1 MLAGGSKLGRR
12 LSFDE
17 LQNKLLVW
25 RREDKEGHSVGQ
37 TVLAVPSLSL
47 PFFGNTSPQQIQRYE
62 ERIFYLAH
70 ILRNPLNRLCI
81 VTSSPVPETLVSY
94 LLHLLPGIPNSHARR
109 RLTFFH
115 LHDASHRPLTE
126 KILARPAFLT
136 RLRKFLADSPRSS
149 ISCYTVTQLEEELAE
164 KLQIP
169 VHGPRPEHLRLTA
182 NSGSRSLFAGLGI
195 HHPEGS
201 SGLVYMGDVARALVK
216 LARSRPMLP
225 KAVLKHNF
233 SISGLG
239 NAMVDMSELQ
249 AKVANGED
257 TDEEELGRWVVD
269 RIEGWT
275 ELVNDDDDWSGYW
288 ERFQAH
294 GGALEECIEGTPCS
308 VQVRIDLDGS
318 VEVIGTHEELVGG
331 QDHQRY
337 IGCKFPARPFLAS
350 PMISAG
356 QKLGEWMA
364 QEGVVGRFS
373 VDFLASPKSGETL
386 ESLVAVD
393 LHLRK
398 GNTTLPLR
406 TLQLLSGGKY
416 DATTGLFTDDRGR
429 HLSYLSSD
437 HFGGGQFKG
446 MMARDLLEIVTSLGL
461 HYSSARG
468 TGAVFHM
475 LSGLSELGQA
485 GITCIERS
493 PEEAERLYYRI
504 HQALDECRGGYS
516 WMT

>member
-1 MLAGGSKLGRR
+1 MPARQLN
-12 LSFDE
+12 FDE
-17 LQNKLLVW
+17 LQKQLVEW
-25 RREDKEGHSVGQ
+25 RREDKEGHRVGQ

-126 KILARPAFLT
+126 KILSRPAFLV
-136 RLRKFLADSPRSS
+136 RLEKFLAGSPRSS
-149 ISCYTVTQLEEELAE
+149 ISCYTVTELEQQLSER
-164 KLQIP
+164 LQLP

-182 NSGSRSLFAGLGI
+182 NSGSRAMFSGLGI
-195 HHPEGS
+195 SHPVGASE
-201 SGLVYMGDVARALVK
+201 LVYIGDVARAMLK
-216 LARSRPMLP
+216 LARSKPALP
-225 KAVLKHNF
+225 KALLKHNY
-233 SISGLG
+233 SISGMG
-239 NAMVDMSELQ
+239 NAVVDLRELQ
-249 AKVANGED
+249 EKLQVSSAVS
-257 TDEEELGRWVVD
+257 DEELVRWVVD
-269 RIEGWT
+269 RVESWT
-275 ELVNDDDDWSGYW
+275 ELVNQGDEWTDYW
-288 ERFQAH
+288 DRFQAH
-294 GGALEECIEGTPCS
+294 GGALEECVEGTPCS

-318 VEVIGTHEELVGG
+318 VQVIGTHEELLGG
-331 QDHQRY
+331 QEHQKY
-337 IGCKFPARPFLAS
+337 IGCKFPARDFLAF
-350 PMISAG
+350 PMIEAG
-356 QKLGEWMA
+356 QKLGERMA
-364 QEGVVGRFS
+364 SEGVVGRFS
-373 VDFLASPKSGETL
+373 VDFLAAPKNGETL
-386 ESLVAVD
+386 DSLVAVD
-393 LHLRK
+393 VHLRK

-406 TLQLLSGGKY
+406 TLQLLSGGRY
-416 DATTGLFTDDRGR
+416 DSQTGLFTDDRGR
-429 HLSYLSSD
+429 QLSYLSSD

-461 HYSSARG
+461 HYSSASG

-493 PEEAERLYYRI
+493 PEEAERLYYQI
-504 HQALDECRGGYS
+504 FQALDECRAGYT